1 MKKIYVFRYLPGEP
15 SVVAVANLSP
25 KDSVVSLESFRVL
38 PSAMIVQ
45 ASGLNSKLQK
55 GWLTDRNCF
64 SAK

>member
-55 GWLTDRNCF
+55 G
-64 SAK
+64 